1 MHKFS
6 VLADVSAEDFFNG
19 NVSAVEQRAV
29 ELATA
34 FFLEQVTA
42 SIPIDSGSRIT
53 RVAIIAPTVVVL
65 LLLLI
70 AGVLFVVIGSFVI
83 YRHRS
88 KRYMLHAS

>member
-6 VLADVSAEDFFNG
+6 VSANISAEDFFNG

-42 SIPIDSGSRIT
+42 TIIPINNSGSRIT
-53 RVAIIAPTVVVL
+53 HAVIIAPTVVVL

-70 AGVLFVVIGSFVI
+70 ILFVLIGSFVV